1 VRAAEQSAVPGSTA
15 LTDAVARNL
24 YKLMAY
30 KDEYEVARLLLLD
43 ESRERYEKIGG
54 KRTKVTYRLHPPML
68 RAMGMKQKLKLRR
81 SGAPLM
87 KALRSG
93 KGLRGT
99 MLDPFRWGEVR
110 AIERAMIPEY
120 ERAVDQ
126 LLDGLTAA
134 NLADAVAIAGLPD
147 QVRGYE
153 HLKLG
158 RAKTYRT
165 ELAARLQKYTAT

>member
-1 VRAAEQSAVPGSTA
+1 
-15 LTDAVARNL
+15 
-24 YKLMAY
+24 
-30 KDEYEVARLLLLD
+30 
-43 ESRERYEKIGG
+43 
-54 KRTKVTYRLHPPML
+54 
-68 RAMGMKQKLKLRR
+68 
-81 SGAPLM
+81 M

-126 LLDGLTAA
+126 LIDGLTAA
-134 NLADAVAIAGLPD
+134 NLVDAVAIAGLPD

-165 ELAARLQKYTAT
+165 ELAARLPKYTAT